1 LIYVPLIDAI
11 VTMIFWVAE
20 DPKQLIEVI
29 LPEIIEQ
36 ERLPLIGITWLDERS
51 WDQARLEGNYILIV
65 PFIFIL
71 FVGVSETI
79 MAPVVLTYFGLNVI
93 EEAAN
98 LSGVNVTDELEEEAE
113 ISTPICTRKGW
124 VVKAG

>member
-1 LIYVPLIDAI
+1 
-11 VTMIFWVAE
+11 
-20 DPKQLIEVI
+20 
-29 LPEIIEQ
+29 
-36 ERLPLIGITWLDERS
+36 
-51 WDQARLEGNYILIV
+51 
-65 PFIFIL
+65 
-71 FVGVSETI
+71 